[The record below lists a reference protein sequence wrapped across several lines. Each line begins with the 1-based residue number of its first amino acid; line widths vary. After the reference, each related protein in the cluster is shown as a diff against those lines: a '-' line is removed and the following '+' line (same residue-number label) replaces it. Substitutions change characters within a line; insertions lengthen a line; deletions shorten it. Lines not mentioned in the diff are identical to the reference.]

1 MDDLEKII
9 ITHEGKKNHVYN
21 DSLGIPTIGIGRNIS
36 PSGPGLSDDE
46 CLYLLRND
54 IERCRKSL
62 QPYEWYNKQDQ
73 VRKDAIVEL
82 VFNLGF
88 AGFLK
93 FKNTINMLAC
103 KNYISAAK
111 ALLNSKWAK
120 QVGPNRSNNIA
131 DRIRTGRY

>member
-1 MDDLEKII
+1 MDDLEKTILA
-9 ITHEGKKNHVYN
+9 HEGLRNHVYN

-54 IERCRKSL
+54 IERVRKSL
-62 QPYEWYNKQDQ
+62 QPYDWYNKQDD

-82 VFNLGF
+82 VFNLGLD
-88 AGFLK
+88 GFLK
-93 FKNTINMLAC
+93 FKNTIKYLSNKDYRM
-103 KNYISAAK
+103 AAYQ
-111 ALLNSKWAK
+111 LLNSKWAT
-120 QVGPNRSNNIA
+120 QVHGRANNIA

>member
-1 MDDLEKII
+1 MNELESII
-9 ITHEGKKNHVYN
+9 KKHEGLKNYVYF
-21 DSLGIPTIGIGRNIS
+21 DSVGVATIGCGRNIS

-54 IERCRKSL
+54 IKRCRESL
-62 QPYEWYNKQDQ
+62 EKYTWYIKQDQ

-82 VFNLGF
+82 VFNLGLS
-88 AGFLK
+88 GFLK

-103 KNYISAAK
+103 KDYISAAK

-120 QVGPNRSNNIA
+120 QVHGRANNIA